1 MKRILAG
8 IAAMA
13 AVLAMAAPATQAAPA
28 TATIDV
34 VYNADGSATIT
45 SSKGVSHYVVTLCDG
60 TSIKVELSGAD
71 RTVTVGPFS
80 SPIASITAKS
90 ATSVYTE
97 ANPAG
102 CEKPPPPCDPKLDPK
117 CEQPPPP
124 PCDPKL
130 DPKCEPV
137 KP

>member
-8 IAAMA
+8 FAVAV
-13 AVLAMAAPATQAAPA
+13 AVLAVAAPVGMSAPA
-28 TATIDV
+28 TATIDIA
-34 VYNADGSATIT
+34 YNADGSATIT

-60 TSIKVELSGAD
+60 SSFKVELSGRD
-71 RTVTVGPFS
+71 KVVTVGPFS

-90 ATSVYTE
+90 ATSTTTA

-102 CEKPPPPCDPKLDPK
+102 CGTPPPEECTDPKGDPIE
-117 CEQPPPP
+117 C
-124 PCDPKL
+124 
-130 DPKCEPV
+130 PV